1 MGALLLFGSVQL
13 SMMLWAAWQGERL
26 APWQWSGFALAIAG
40 LVYLCSPG
48 RSAPDATGALLMCV
62 AGVAW
67 GVYSIRGRGVSRPVL
82 QTAANFL
89 RATPL
94 ALLASLLAANAARAQ
109 PAGVALALVSG
120 VLTSGLGYVIWY
132 RALPGLGT
140 SQASIVQLLVPVLA
154 ALGGVL
160 LLGEVL
166 SLRLV
171 LAASLILGGVALAV
185 TASRR

>member
-1 MGALLLFGSVQL
+1 V
-13 SMMLWAAWQGERL
+13 
-26 APWQWSGFALAIAG
+26 
-40 LVYLCSPG
+40 V
-48 RSAPDATGALLMCV
+48 
-62 AGVAW
+62 
-67 GVYSIRGRGVSRPVL
+67 